1 MDITMLIMSLIRFP
15 SRGRRHADENNYIVS
30 GLVRGRHPV
39 LLLAQRR
46 LRHPHHL
53 QLLQQVPTQHQQGTA
68 PTSLTFTSMKPK
80 YFPSNFQQEE
90 GAARCYIW
98 ILFDVDWCKNLTTLP
113 PGRADHQ
120 LRGHLHLSAG
130 RHRHLLHPRPPRAR
144 ARAARRAGRQ
154 VGRRPCIRQLPR
166 GVDQWEHATR
176 SRDHNPHLWL
186 VRCWPSSTSC
196 RSCSPSSSSWCWSR
210 SASAPRSA
218 SSPPSPPPSTTPSRA
233 STRSSSWKYA
243 AS

>member
-1 MDITMLIMSLIRFP
+1 MQTRIIILCQVWYAAVTQSFFSLSVGFGTLTTY
-15 SRGRRHADENNYIVS
+15 SSYNKFRHNTNKV
-30 GLVRGRHPV
+30 
-39 LLLAQRR
+39 QC
-46 LRHPHHL
+46 
-53 QLLQQVPTQHQQGTA
+53 QLLSFWHQWTPT
-68 PTSLTFTSMKPK
+68 

-120 LRGHLHLSAG
+120 LRGHLHLAAG

-144 ARAARRAGRQ
+144 ARAARGAGRQ
-154 VGRRPCIRQLPR
+154 VRRRPRIRQLPR
-166 GVDQWEHATR
+166 GADQWEHATR
-176 SRDHNPHLWL
+176 SRDHNAHLWL

>member
-68 PTSLTFTSMKPK
+68 PTSLTFTSMKPT

-90 GAARCYIW
+90 GAARCYI
-98 ILFDVDWCKNLTTLP
+98 
-113 PGRADHQ
+113 
-120 LRGHLHLSAG
+120 
-130 RHRHLLHPRPPRAR
+130 
-144 ARAARRAGRQ
+144 
-154 VGRRPCIRQLPR
+154 
-166 GVDQWEHATR
+166 
-176 SRDHNPHLWL
+176 
-186 VRCWPSSTSC
+186 
-196 RSCSPSSSSWCWSR
+196 
-210 SASAPRSA
+210 
-218 SSPPSPPPSTTPSRA
+218 
-233 STRSSSWKYA
+233 
-243 AS
+243 